1 MRLRPATAEDAR
13 LLFDWRNEP
22 LTRAMSVSTE
32 PVTWEAHLQWLSARL
47 ARPEPGLYICEDDG
61 SARGMVRIDDDQ
73 ISYSIDLNF
82 RGKGAAT
89 RMLMLARHH
98 FGPKRARI
106 KRSNEASAK
115 AAIKAGHTVEYI
127 KD

>member
-1 MRLRPATAEDAR
+1 MKLRAATIEDAR

-22 LTRAMSVSTE
+22 LTRVMSVKTE
-32 PVTWEAHLQWLSARL
+32 PITWEGHLQWLSARL
-47 ARPEPGLYICEDDG
+47 ARPEPGLYVCEDDK
-61 SARGMVRIDDDQ
+61 SPCGMVRIDGDE
-73 ISYSIDLNF
+73 ISYSVDREF
-82 RGKGAAT
+82 RGKGLAT

-106 KRSNEASAK
+106 KRGNEASAK
-115 AAIKAGHTVEYI
+115 AATKAGHTVEYI

>member
-1 MRLRPATAEDAR
+1 MKLRHATVDDAR
-13 LLFDWRNEP
+13 LLFNWRNEP
-22 LTRAMSVSTE
+22 LARAMSVNTE

-47 ARPEPGLYICEDDG
+47 ARPVPGLYICEDEG
-61 SARGMVRIDDDQ
+61 SARGMVRVDDDQ

-82 RGKGAAT
+82 RGKGVAT
-89 RMLMLARHH
+89 RMLTLARHH

-106 KRSNEASAK
+106 KLGNEASAK
-115 AAIKAGHTVEYI
+115 AATKAGHTVEYI